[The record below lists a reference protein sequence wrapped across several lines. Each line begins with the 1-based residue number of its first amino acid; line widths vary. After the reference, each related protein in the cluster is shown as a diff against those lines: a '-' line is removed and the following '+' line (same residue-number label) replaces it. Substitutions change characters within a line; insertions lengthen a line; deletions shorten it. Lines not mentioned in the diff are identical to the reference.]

1 MKLLLRS
8 DVAGLGLKGDVVE
21 VADGYGRNYLVP
33 RGMAILA
40 SAGVE
45 RQASAMRRSR
55 KVRDTADRSAA
66 EDIARVLVPAVITV
80 SARAGAEGKLFGS
93 VTTSEVADA
102 VREQLGIELDRRLL
116 HVDEPI
122 RELGSNGVQ
131 ARLHTDVQFQIS
143 IEVVAAD

>member
-8 DVAGLGLKGDVVE
+8 DVAGLGLKGDVVD

-102 VREQLGIELDRRLL
+102 VHEQCGIELDRRLL

-122 RELGSNGVQ
+122 RELGSHAVQ
-131 ARLHTDVQFQIS
+131 ARLHADVQFQIS
-143 IEVVAAD
+143 VEVVAAD

>member
-8 DVAGLGLKGDVVE
+8 DVAGLGLKGDVVD

-80 SARAGAEGKLFGS
+80 SARAGAEGRLFGS

-102 VREQLGIELDRRLL
+102 VREQCGIELDRRLL

-122 RELGSNGVQ
+122 REMGSHAVR

-143 IEVVAAD
+143 VEVVAAD